1 MLNNY
6 NLFNFTWLNVFLKMI
21 IFTYVLI
28 INGFSI
34 ETSLVFAI
42 GISLVIDYLFKK
54 KEAFENEKP
63 TNYLDTVYNTIQNQ
77 IVNIIGCTPNDPPQ
91 TLNMD
96 GLNST
101 KATFNITTATLLNDN
116 TCKKVD
122 DPRIFNLSQSNY
134 IERSLSTDTNNA
146 FIDSN
151 LLLLNSHEPN
161 QSFKINLIVKA
172 GYKVTC
178 TNKEDSFI
186 FASTPTDNGVFTD
199 SVKIIEVLKD
209 IQSISV
215 SPL

>member
-1 MLNNY
+1 M
-6 NLFNFTWLNVFLKMI
+6 
-21 IFTYVLI
+21 
-28 INGFSI
+28 
-34 ETSLVFAI
+34 
-42 GISLVIDYLFKK
+42 KK
-54 KEAFENEKP
+54 
-63 TNYLDTVYNTIQNQ
+63 D
-77 IVNIIGCTPNDPPQ
+77 
-91 TLNMD
+91 
-96 GLNST
+96 
-101 KATFNITTATLLNDN
+101 NDN

-199 SVKIIEVLKD
+199 SAKIIEVLKD

-215 SPL
+215 SPV